1 MRDLIGEAWDD
12 LLPHI
17 EDELRS
23 NEMRQ
28 STWTLTAVARSSWD
42 IPRVLERVTGVKTS
56 DKSRVA
62 DDMYKRLPEC
72 HEVQI
77 KKENSRGVV

>member
-1 MRDLIGEAWDD
+1 MRDLIGWEFDE

-17 EDELRS
+17 EDDLEIGAF
-23 NEMRQ
+23 EMRQ

-42 IPRVLERVTGVKTS
+42 IPRVLERIEGVKTS

-77 KKENSRGVV
+77 KKEMR